1 MKIMKTLALALF
13 LFFNSAV
20 VFAATPEVYGRIS
33 LYENEALRYISMKQY
48 AEACRFLSV
57 AHDLG
62 KSEGISAERL
72 ILLNKNMESACSTA
86 AAISDAERKIR
97 DRETAKICREF
108 SIIIKSCALAG
119 DLNSCVSIRS
129 GVNLRQ
135 IQQTCNF

>member
-1 MKIMKTLALALF
+1 MKKIKILVFALF
-13 LFFNSAV
+13 LFFNSV
-20 VFAATPEVYGRIS
+20 VVCAATPEVYSRIS
-33 LYENEALRYISMKQY
+33 LYENEAVRYISMKQHS
-48 AEACRFLSV
+48 EACRFLSV

-72 ILLNKNMESACSTA
+72 NSLNKNMESACSTA
-86 AAISDAERKIR
+86 AAILDVERKIR
-97 DRETAKICREF
+97 DQEKAKICREF